1 MKPRVLLA
9 LGALALAA
17 CPEHDEAD
25 PAELDA
31 AAPAAEAVQSDAEAA
46 QPSRGDAAPN
56 GPEDAG
62 GGHAPVEPLDAEAAA
77 ARDAELEAAAPAPQ
91 DASSSPDALASG
103 RDAEFVPTG
112 KLPVFVAVGHMGRT
126 TLSCDDGKSWI
137 HDKSL
142 DDGARCFE
150 NGLDCD
156 HTRGA
161 GRGLAYGNGQF
172 VAAFGWGEPG
182 QLKRSR
188 DGVTWELAR
197 DKTIF
202 AGVAFGH
209 GVFVANATRP
219 LISSDALV
227 WHEAKSELGLNVWN
241 TRGID
246 WIAPGGGRF
255 LVTGE
260 SETTDLVLSK
270 DDGESWS
277 HAGTPPPKEC
287 GAWTRGAAHNA
298 TTVVLA
304 SGKGWVC
311 TSTDG
316 GERWELVRLDAD
328 NLSGPVLWTGAEFMT
343 WNRSDLHRSRDGKVW
358 TKQKVSPANISIGPV
373 ARGPHGTFV
382 ATNDGWQA
390 WYEKQ
395 QFFRS
400 SDGISWEVLDKSR
413 FHGSHPIT
421 LLRFGYADAATLN
434 CP

>member
-1 MKPRVLLA
+1 V
-9 LGALALAA
+9 
-17 CPEHDEAD
+17 
-25 PAELDA
+25 
-31 AAPAAEAVQSDAEAA
+31 
-46 QPSRGDAAPN
+46 
-56 GPEDAG
+56 
-62 GGHAPVEPLDAEAAA
+62 
-77 ARDAELEAAAPAPQ
+77 
-91 DASSSPDALASG
+91 
-103 RDAEFVPTG
+103 
-112 KLPVFVAVGHMGRT
+112 PVFVAVGHMGRT

-137 HDKSL
+137 QDHSL
-142 DDGARCFE
+142 DDAARCFE

-156 HTRGA
+156 HTQGA
-161 GRGLAYGNGQF
+161 GRGLAYGNGFF

-188 DGVTWELAR
+188 DGVTWTVAK

-219 LISSDALV
+219 LISSDALS
-227 WHEAKSELGLNVWN
+227 WHDARNELGLKVWN

-246 WIAPGGGRF
+246 WLETGGGRF

-260 SETTDLVLSK
+260 SETTDIVQSK

-277 HAGTPPPKEC
+277 HVGTPPTEC
-287 GAWTRGAAHNA
+287 AAWTRGAAHNA

-304 SGKGWVC
+304 SGKGAVC

-316 GERWELVRLDAD
+316 GDSWELVRLDAD
-328 NLSGPVLWTGAEFMT
+328 NLSASVLWTGTEFMT
-343 WNRSDLHRSRDGKVW
+343 WNRSDVHRSKDGKVW
-358 TKQKVSPANISIGPV
+358 SKEQISPANISIGAV

-382 ATNDGWQA
+382 ASNDGWLV

-400 SDGISWEVLDKSR
+400 SDGVHWDVLDKSK
-413 FHGSHPIT
+413 FKGSHPIT
-421 LLRFGYADAATLN
+421 FVRFGYADAASVG
-434 CP
+434 CR